1 MLMIMLKAVM
11 LSLIW
16 AFSTLIYY
24 MMTDAEPTNKRVLIT
39 AGPLAISVIVF
50 LVTLVI
56 ML

>member
-16 AFSTLIYY
+16 AFSTLIYF
-24 MMTDAEPTNKRVLIT
+24 MMTNAEPTNKRILI
-39 AGPLAISVIVF
+39 ALGPTAISVIVF